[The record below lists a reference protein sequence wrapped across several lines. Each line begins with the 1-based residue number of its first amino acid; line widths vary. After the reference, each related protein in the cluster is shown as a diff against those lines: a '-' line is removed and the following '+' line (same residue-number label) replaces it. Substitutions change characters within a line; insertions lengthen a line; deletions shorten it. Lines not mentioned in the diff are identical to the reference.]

1 MALLTTTIGSFPK
14 PPELSEARRRFAA
27 GEIDVATLRLAEDVA
42 TRGTIDFQCEAGV
55 DLHVDGEMDRA
66 DPIASFAER
75 MASVEIAGWVRVY
88 GDRYVRK
95 PKIVGPVARGAA
107 TTVERWRFARDTAPG
122 PVKAVIPGPYTLMDG
137 SFDEHYASRRR
148 ACEAFAEVVRAEV
161 IDLAAAGAREIQID
175 EPSAGA
181 RPGEIPLLREAI
193 EHALGPVRGRARTWI
208 WLGYA
213 DLGRDG
219 ATLAMLPADGILVAG
234 AHGECEGI
242 ESFAS
247 ALPGDRFAGVG
258 VVDVLDARV
267 ESPETIAAR
276 IRRVASAIPR
286 DRLWVVPDGGFRALT
301 VEAARGKLRAMVA
314 AARSLGTASTNHP

>member
-14 PPELSEARRRFAA
+14 PPELAEARRRFAD
-27 GEIDVATLRLAEDVA
+27 GGIDAATLRFAEDEA
-42 TRGTIDFQCEAGV
+42 TRRTIEIQREAGV
-55 DLHVDGEMDRA
+55 DLLVDGEMDRA
-66 DPIASFAER
+66 DPITSFTER

-95 PKIVGPVARGAA
+95 PKIVGPVGRGAA
-107 TTVERWRFARDTAPG
+107 TTVERWRFARDAAPG

-181 RPGEIPLLREAI
+181 RPGEVPLLREAV
-193 EHALGPVRGRARTWI
+193 EHVLHPVRGRARTWI

-213 DLGRDG
+213 DLPRDG
-219 ATLAMLPADGILVAG
+219 AALAMLPADGILVAG
-234 AHGECEGI
+234 AHNEYEGL
-242 ESFAS
+242 EAFAA
-247 ALPGDRFAGVG
+247 ALPDDRFAGVG

-267 ESPETIAAR
+267 EARDTIAAR
-276 IRRVASAIPR
+276 IRRVASSIPA
-286 DRLWVVPDGGFRALT
+286 DRLWVVPDGGFRSLAA
-301 VEAARGKLRAMVA
+301 EAAREKLRTMVA
-314 AARSLGTASTNHP
+314 AARSWSE